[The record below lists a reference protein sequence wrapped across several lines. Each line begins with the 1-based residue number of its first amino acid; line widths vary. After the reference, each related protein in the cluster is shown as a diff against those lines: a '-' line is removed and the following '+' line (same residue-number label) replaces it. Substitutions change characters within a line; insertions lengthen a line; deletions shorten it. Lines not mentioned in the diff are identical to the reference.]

1 MCGITGILNFSNND
15 HNYFFE
21 TIKKI
26 NVNLNYRG
34 PDNTG
39 IWYDKNNLCYL
50 GHTRLSIIDL
60 SSQSNQPMID
70 DSEKFVITFNGEIY
84 NFLELRKTLIKE
96 GINFRTKSDTEVL
109 LLGYKHYGKNF
120 LELIDAG
127 GKD

>member
-15 HNYFFE
+15 HYYFYE

-60 SSQSNQPMID
+60 SSRSNQPMID

-120 LELIDAG
+120 
-127 GKD
+127 